1 MNRITHTNA
10 PNYTPELLKMAA
22 VALMVLDH
30 TGIVLDD
37 NIILRSLG
45 RLALPLFVYQLTSGF
60 LASSNHIKT
69 IKLLFIFALI
79 SYFPYNIFI
88 QTNYLHNL
96 INNLPIASHW
106 NVFLPLAIA
115 YFVLMLIEAKKYVPM
130 LLLLLL
136 PMLIDMDYDWLIPAA
151 SIAIYFILKSKM
163 KKSVQWV
170 AIFCTY
176 FFLNFIYTLQID
188 AVWYQLIAP
197 LGIPIAAILMKIDV
211 KIRLPKLFYYW
222 FYPIHLLILKIL

>member
-69 IKLLFIFALI
+69 IKLLFIQDYIRAKLM
-79 SYFPYNIFI
+79 P
-88 QTNYLHNL
+88 NL
-96 INNLPIASHW
+96 
-106 NVFLPLAIA
+106 
-115 YFVLMLIEAKKYVPM
+115 
-130 LLLLLL
+130 
-136 PMLIDMDYDWLIPAA
+136 
-151 SIAIYFILKSKM
+151 
-163 KKSVQWV
+163 
-170 AIFCTY
+170 
-176 FFLNFIYTLQID
+176 
-188 AVWYQLIAP
+188 
-197 LGIPIAAILMKIDV
+197 
-211 KIRLPKLFYYW
+211 
-222 FYPIHLLILKIL
+222 